1 MGRRS
6 WVASLV
12 VGVAVIFA
20 ACGTS
25 GSSGLGGGTGT
36 TRASIIVLNSLS
48 RTVQQFNIE
57 GQTLVPFGT
66 TFNLPPN
73 YDGVA
78 IDLLSELMVTTTSAL
93 NGSQIVWGDL
103 STGTTIITGF
113 PGAQG
118 SLADPGRATLIVD
131 VSGTIGALVAAR
143 AENTLYIAF
152 PSQQNASV
160 ITDQAGEFVERILP
174 FGNFLFALDSNLDDA
189 GGTFASLGDAR
200 IKAFRLQDGSLFDDF
215 ELTGAKNVTDALV
228 FNDQFF
234 VLAGGTFTTNPF
246 APAGDGTMVVVNAPD
261 RGVREVR
268 SLQGNGLS
276 IEAGLD
282 GLAYVTRTVG
292 TSFDET
298 DVLTFNFFSENFERG
313 PSNPIKPK
321 NADGSSLNNC
331 RATTALF
338 DKRILC
344 VTFEGTAQ
352 GRLVLMDQNGGFI
365 DEAPIGAGATDIIVR

>member
-1 MGRRS
+1 MVRRS
-6 WVASLV
+6 WVASLTI
-12 VGVAVIFA
+12 GLAVMLT
-20 ACGTS
+20 ACNSS
-25 GSSGLGGGTGT
+25 GSSVLGGGGGA

-57 GQTLVPFGT
+57 GQTLVPFRT

-78 IDLLSELMVTTTSAL
+78 IDLLSDLLVTTTSAL
-93 NGSQIVWGDL
+93 NGSQIIWGDL
-103 STGTTIITGF
+103 GTGSTIVTGF

-131 VSGTIGALVAAR
+131 VSGTVGALVAAR

-152 PSQQNASV
+152 PSQQNARV
-160 ITDQAGEFVERILP
+160 ITDQAGEFVERVLP
-174 FGNFLFALDSNLDDA
+174 FGNFLFALDSNLDDV
-189 GGTFASLGDAR
+189 GGTFAPIGDAR

-215 ELTGAKNVTDALV
+215 ELTGAKNLTDAIV
-228 FNDQFF
+228 FGDNFF

-246 APAGDGTMVVVNAPD
+246 APAADGAVVVVNAPD

-276 IEAGLD
+276 IKAGLD

-292 TSFDET
+292 TSFDEA

-313 PSNPIKPK
+313 PGNPIKPK

-338 DKRILC
+338 DRRLLC
-344 VTFEGTAQ
+344 VTFEGAGP
-352 GRLVLMDQNGGFI
+352 GRLVLMDGNGDFI